1 MGNAMHLLPVQCDT
15 HRGFGEMKG
24 VLRFEGTRFSLQHQ
38 TRDTVLG
45 VLKSRTTESTIPLD
59 RIVEVRYRWFA
70 WWAWRP
76 TFEVL
81 LNDLNDTTGIPGAD
95 GTRLRFALRWSDRHA
110 GRNLADALHAA
121 LADHRYRRFSAELD
135 QMTSHPAA
143 APAPESTSVPPRR
156 AAEGGRASQS
166 E

>member
-1 MGNAMHLLPVQCDT
+1 MHLLPVQCDT

-24 VLRFEGTRFSLQHQ
+24 VLRFEGTRLSLQHQ

-45 VLKSRTTESTIPLD
+45 VLKSRTTEATIPLQ
-59 RIVEVRYRWFA
+59 RIVDVRYRWFA

-76 TFEVL
+76 TFELVL
-81 LNDLNDTTGIPGAD
+81 DDLNDTSSIPGAD
-95 GTRLRFALRWSDRHA
+95 GTRLRFKLRWSDRHA
-110 GRNLADALHAA
+110 ARNLAETLHAA
-121 LADHRYRRFSAELD
+121 LADHRYNRFRAELD

-143 APAPESTSVPPRR
+143 ASAPEIPAAR
-156 AAEGGRASQS
+156 ARQPAAGGRASES

>member
-1 MGNAMHLLPVQCDT
+1 MHLLPVQCDT

-24 VLRFEGTRFSLQHQ
+24 VLRFQGTRLSLQHQ

-45 VLKSRTTESTIPLD
+45 VLKSRTTESPIPLE

-81 LNDLNDTTGIPGAD
+81 LNDLNDTSGIPGAD
-95 GTRLRFALRWSDRHA
+95 GTRLRFALRWGDRHSA
-110 GRNLADALHAA
+110 RKLADALDAA
-121 LADHRYRRFSAELD
+121 LADYRYLRFRAEID

-143 APAPESTSVPPRR
+143 AAAPEPTVGGERKGKG
-156 AAEGGRASQS
+156 EGGGW
-166 E
+166 